1 MKFPKTGLPFDF
13 PTFAVFKIVQPE
25 VEVHGDQGSLARQ
38 ESEKK
43 NNRGLIV
50 RIYQSWVMIT
60 AFTSFAVGS
69 EAAKLPM

>member
-43 NNRGLIV
+43 IIIGD
-50 RIYQSWVMIT
+50 
-60 AFTSFAVGS
+60 
-69 EAAKLPM
+69 